1 MSASS
6 ELNPMDDFSFLTGGE
21 NTASDQALGHF
32 LLDEALP
39 VESLS
44 ADKLKVNSTPGAQ
57 LRYDATQLRTESVQ
71 QRVATVTAASEPLL
85 EAAQP
90 LLRVLSEM
98 PETLHNREQMQLLK
112 EGLKAEI
119 SLFGVVC
126 DEVDISWK
134 KMAIVRF
141 CLCTALDE
149 AAVAREWGQKYSWSH
164 NNLLNHF
171 EGDSDGGDKF
181 FLLVGRLSMTP
192 HEYADVLEILLRI
205 LGLGFEGRYSIVE
218 NGDRHLTKIRQRM
231 LTLLQSTRDSIP
243 AALASHVLPLR
254 NPKKRRLTIIPVRVS
269 LLLTLV
275 LCIGSFIGCK
285 YLLLKPESHEL
296 SRMTALQHFQQIAA
310 PTTTDLRLSVLL
322 KDEIANRMIQVKEQ
336 AHQGI
341 VTLPGDANFAVGATE
356 IMPARVELLLK
367 IAHAVQRLNG
377 KVRIVGYTDAM
388 PISRP
393 GVPDNQ
399 VLSEKRADSV
409 AQVFLKNGLSKADVQ
424 SAGVGDRNP
433 VASNR
438 NPAGRAQNRRV
449 DIFVNY

>member
-6 ELNPMDDFSFLTGGE
+6 DLNTIEDFSFLTGAE
-21 NTASDQALGHF
+21 SDQALGHF
-32 LLDEALP
+32 LLDDPLS
-39 VESLS
+39 VESSS
-44 ADKLKVNSTPGAQ
+44 AEKPQNTSIPGAQ
-57 LRYDATQLRTESVQ
+57 LRYDAAQLRTDSVQ
-71 QRVATVTAASEPLL
+71 QRVALVTAAREPLL

-98 PETLHNREQMQLLK
+98 PESLDNREQMLLLK

-149 AAVAREWGQKYSWSH
+149 AAVARAWGQEYGWAH

-218 NGDRHLTKIRQRM
+218 NGERQLTKIRQRM

-243 AALASHVLPLR
+243 LALASHGLPRR
-254 NPKKRRLTIIPVRVS
+254 NDKKRRLGIIPVRVS

-275 LCIGSFIGCK
+275 VCSGCFIGWK
-285 YLLLKPESHEL
+285 YLLLKPESQVL
-296 SRMTALQHFQQIAA
+296 LRMNALQQSPQSAIPATNA
-310 PTTTDLRLSVLL
+310 LRLSDLL
-322 KDEIANRMIQVKEQ
+322 KDEIAQQLLHVKEQ

-341 VTLPGDANFAVGATE
+341 ITLPGDTNFAVGATE
-356 IMPARVELLLK
+356 ILPERVELLLK
-367 IAHAVQRLNG
+367 IAHSVQQLNG
-377 KVRIVGYTDAM
+377 NVRIVGYTDSM
-388 PISRP
+388 PINRP
-393 GVPDNQ
+393 GVPNNQ
-399 VLSEKRADSV
+399 VLSEKRAESV
-409 AQVFLKNGLSKADVQ
+409 AQVFLKAGLSKADIQ
-424 SAGVGDRNP
+424 YSGMGARNP
-433 VASNR
+433 VSSNR
-438 NPAGRAQNRRV
+438 SSVGRAQNRRV

>member
-1 MSASS
+1 MSANSD
-6 ELNPMDDFSFLTGGE
+6 LNPKDDFSFLTGGD
-21 NTASDQALGHF
+21 NAASDQALGHF
-32 LLDEALP
+32 LLDEAQA
-39 VESLS
+39 VNTVSV
-44 ADKLKVNSTPGAQ
+44 DKPTVNASSGAQ
-57 LRYDATQLRTESVQ
+57 LRYDAAQLRTESIQ

-98 PETLHNREQMQLLK
+98 PETLHSREQMLLLK

-149 AAVAREWGQKYSWSH
+149 AAVARAWGQEYGWAH

-171 EGDSDGGDKF
+171 EGDSDGGNKF

-205 LGLGFEGRYSIVE
+205 LGLGFEGRYSIID
-218 NGDRHLTKIRQRM
+218 NGERHLTKIRQRM

-243 AALASHVLPLR
+243 AALATHVLPLR
-254 NPKKRRLTIIPVRVS
+254 SHKKQRLRIIPVRVS
-269 LLLTLV
+269 ILLTLV
-275 LCIGSFIGCK
+275 LCSGSFMGYK
-285 YLLLKPESHEL
+285 YLLLQRESYEL
-296 SRMTALQHFQQIAA
+296 TKIRELHPSQQSPRSIV
-310 PTTTDLRLSVLL
+310 TVLRFSDLL
-322 KDEIANRMIQVKEQ
+322 KDEITKRLLQVKEQ
-336 AHQGI
+336 ANQSI
-341 VTLPGDANFAVGATE
+341 ITLPGDSNFAVGATE
-356 IMPARVELLLK
+356 IMPARIELLKK
-367 IAHAVQRLNG
+367 IAHAVERVHG
-377 KVRIVGYTDAM
+377 KVRIIGYTDAM

-409 AQVFLKNGLSKADVQ
+409 AQVFLKAGLPKADVQ
-424 SAGVGDRNP
+424 RAGMGESNP
-433 VASNR
+433 VASNL

-449 DIFVNY
+449 DIIVNY